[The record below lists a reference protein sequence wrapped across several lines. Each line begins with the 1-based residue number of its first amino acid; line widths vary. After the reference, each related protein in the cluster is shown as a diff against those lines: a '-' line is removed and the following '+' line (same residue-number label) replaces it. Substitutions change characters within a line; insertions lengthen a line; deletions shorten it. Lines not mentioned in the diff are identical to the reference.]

1 MFAGLL
7 LSQSKGD
14 GSYTQREGHDRPT
27 VESTQTRI
35 YPYTRFDLSERV
47 SAWDRRERSYESASC
62 LHPQCDRVQDTRL
75 HGRTRRLG
83 IRTPRRPEAQR
94 LETPRRRP
102 DGAGCVPRRGR
113 NQRAPRGRKLIE
125 APDGGNAL
133 ASRSVEGEQ
142 TYSAQSSITLTRRL
156 KRLERA

>member
-47 SAWDRRERSYESASC
+47 SAWDRRERSYESAVVPSSAVRQGSGHKAARADATTRHQDSSSTRGAAARNARGGGPMAPAAYHAAVGTSE
-62 LHPQCDRVQDTRL
+62 HP
-75 HGRTRRLG
+75 
-83 IRTPRRPEAQR
+83 E
-94 LETPRRRP
+94 
-102 DGAGCVPRRGR
+102 
-113 NQRAPRGRKLIE
+113 
-125 APDGGNAL
+125 GG
-133 ASRSVEGEQ
+133 S
-142 TYSAQSSITLTRRL
+142 
-156 KRLERA
+156 